1 MQRFV
6 NPDSYGDATI
16 TVATSLAALRLMTPP
31 SHVGNAAGSTAPV
44 TYSICVLLGA
54 AGTIGTNAGI
64 YVWDSTSALADN
76 NSTVIKPASPQVGG
90 NPGRWVLLGG
100 TL

>member
-1 MQRFV
+1 MQKYL
-6 NPDSYGDATI
+6 NPDGWSDAVI
-16 TVATSLAALRLMTPP
+16 KVATSLANLRLQTAP
-31 SHVGNAAGSTAPV
+31 SAVGNALGSTAPV
-44 TYSICVLLGA
+44 TYSLCLVLGS
-54 AGTIGTNAGI
+54 AGTIGTNAAW

-90 NPGRWVLLGG
+90 NPGRWVIVGS

>member
-1 MQRFV
+1 MQKYM
-6 NPDSYGDATI
+6 NPDGWGDTVV
-16 TVATSLAALRLMTPP
+16 TVATSLANLRLQPAPTA
-31 SHVGNAAGSTAPV
+31 VGNALGSTAPV
-44 TYSICVLLGA
+44 TYSLCLVLGA
-54 AGTIGTNAGI
+54 AGAIGTNAAW

-90 NPGRWVLLGG
+90 NPGRWVIVGG